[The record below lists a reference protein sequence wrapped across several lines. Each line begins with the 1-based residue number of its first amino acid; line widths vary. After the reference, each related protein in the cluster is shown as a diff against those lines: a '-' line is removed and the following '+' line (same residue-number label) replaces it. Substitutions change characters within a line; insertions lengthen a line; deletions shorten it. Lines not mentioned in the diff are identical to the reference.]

1 MGARRLLER
10 EAEVAELTRLATE
23 ALSANSSIVV
33 IEGPAGI
40 GKTALL
46 DAAREASVDL
56 NVRVVH
62 ARASELDR
70 SYVFGI
76 VHQLLEPM
84 VVGADDRRRDALF
97 AGAASRAE
105 IVFSA
110 DVEAAAESE
119 YAVLHGLY
127 WLLANLAAEQPLVI
141 LVDDLQWADS
151 RSLKLLEY
159 LGRRLEGLPIC
170 VLATLRPNEPGA
182 EADILDA
189 IVAGPATRILRPA
202 ALSSAAAREI
212 LRETLGAEPDETFTR
227 AAIEATSGNPLLL
240 RVAAREA
247 GALGLRGDPH
257 EAPALLELA
266 ARGVAPAVERR
277 LRGLGRVAIGLAR
290 AAAVAGERVGTD
302 ELAELAGIE
311 AHDAHMALDQ
321 LGGAGILQGRSATFV
336 HPLIRQAVLE
346 AMPLGDRTHLHAAM
360 ARRLR
365 ERGAK
370 PSEIA
375 THLLATD
382 GASGDDPDV
391 VDTLREAARAVSA
404 EGDPGAGARFLAR
417 ALREPLSESE
427 RGRVLLELGELEV
440 RADETDGIAHL
451 ESAIETGLTG
461 DELARAYAALGGHR
475 VHGDPHAA
483 MADFERALAEARDP
497 GLRLRLEA
505 LILEMTVFPQAL
517 AQRRIEILAQG
528 GSGEP
533 SVVML
538 AHLAQ
543 HAAYSG
549 APAEQTLQLARRALR
564 DGELIRHV
572 SPGTATWNLLVH
584 AMRVA
589 EDAES
594 SKHAIVEG
602 EAIARAQGFHFAR
615 FFIDHAWAYWQL
627 DFGSAATA
635 AAHARTGLDQVRKAG
650 LDVTVGALAA
660 IAAEALVEAD
670 ELEDAAR
677 IFELPMDAVEGT
689 IAEPFAVSA
698 RGLVRFLQR
707 NTDAAETDFRHVV
720 AMLDDRGW
728 HAPAVTEARAR
739 LVWLLAARGE
749 LDEAHEHVQRMLDTA
764 QRSAAPGA
772 IALARRSEARVTA
785 SDDEKIEILRDA
797 ASLLETSQKRLLQS
811 AILTD
816 LGALLR
822 HTGRRRDAR
831 EPLRVALDLATRAES
846 TRTAQRARDEL
857 AATGAQPRREA
868 LSGVA
873 ALTPSERR
881 VADLA
886 AEGLSN
892 RQIAETLWV
901 TLKTVEVHL
910 GRTYGKLGI
919 KSRAELPRALGSE
932 TRTPAAA

>member
-1 MGARRLLER
+1 MRARLLER
-10 EAEVAELTRLATE
+10 ESEIAAVSQLASE
-23 ALSANSSIVV
+23 ALSANGAIVI

-46 DAAREASVDL
+46 DAARDATADL
-56 NVRVVH
+56 NVHVAH

-84 VVGADDRRRDALF
+84 VVADDEAQRAALF
-97 AGAASRAE
+97 AGAASHAE
-105 IVFSA
+105 IVFSGGA
-110 DVEAAAESE
+110 DAAAESE

-127 WLLANLAAEQPLVI
+127 WLLVNLAAEQPLLLI
-141 LVDDLQWADS
+141 VDDLHWADS

-159 LGRRLEGLPIC
+159 LGRRLEGLPVA
-170 VLATLRPNEPGA
+170 VLATLRPNEPGSD
-182 EADILDA
+182 ADLLDA
-189 IVAGPATRILRPA
+189 IVAGPTTRIVRPA
-202 ALSSAAAREI
+202 ALSAAAGREI
-212 LRETLGAEPDETFTR
+212 LSEALGAEPDEFFTT
-227 AAIEATSGNPLLL
+227 AAIDATSGNPLLL

-247 GALGLRGDPH
+247 GALGLRGDAD

-277 LRGLGRVAIGLAR
+277 LRGLGPVAIALAR
-290 AAAVAGERVGTD
+290 AAAVAGERVAAD
-302 ELAELAGIE
+302 ELAELAAVTPQE
-311 AHDAHMALDQ
+311 AHVALDH
-321 LGGAGILQGRSATFV
+321 LGSAGILQGRSPRFV

-346 AMPLGDRTHLHAAM
+346 AMPLNDRTDLHAAM

-365 ERGAK
+365 ERAAK

-382 GASGDDPDV
+382 AGSAGDPDV
-391 VDTLREAARAVSA
+391 VETLREAARGVSA
-404 EGDPGAGARFLAR
+404 EGDPAAGVAFLAR
-417 ALREPLSESE
+417 ALREPLAESE
-427 RGRVLLELGELEV
+427 RGRLLLEVGELEV
-440 RADETDGIAHL
+440 RADSTDGIAHL

-475 VHGDPHAA
+475 VHGDPHTA

-505 LILEMTVFPQAL
+505 LILEMTVFPQAS
-517 AQRRIEILAQG
+517 AQRRIEILEQG
-528 GSGEP
+528 RVGEP

-549 APAEQTLQLARRALR
+549 APAEQTLDLARRALR
-564 DGELIRHV
+564 DGELVRHV
-572 SPGTATWNLLVH
+572 SPGTATWNLLTH
-584 AMRVA
+584 AIRVA
-589 EDAES
+589 EDAPF
-594 SKHAIVEG
+594 SKQVIAEG

-615 FFIDHAWAYWQL
+615 FFIDHAWAYWHL
-627 DFGSAATA
+627 DFGSVATS
-635 AAHARTGLDQVRKAG
+635 AAHARTGLEQVRKAG

-660 IAAEALVEAD
+660 IAAEALVAAD
-670 ELEDAAR
+670 ELDEAAR
-677 IFELPMDAVEGT
+677 LFELPMDAVTGT

-698 RGLVRFLQR
+698 RGLVRSLQH
-707 NTDAAETDFRHVV
+707 NTEAAEADFRHVI
-720 AMLDDRGW
+720 AMLDERGW
-728 HAPAVTEARAR
+728 RAPAITEARAR
-739 LVWLLAARGE
+739 LVWLLAARDE
-749 LDEAHEHVQRMLDTA
+749 HDEAREHVRLLLDA
-764 QRSAAPGA
+764 ARHSGAPGA
-772 IALARRSEARVTA
+772 IALARRAEARTAA

-797 ASLLETSQKRLLQS
+797 AALLESSQKQLLRS

-822 HTGRRRDAR
+822 RSGRRRDAR
-831 EPLRVALDLATRAES
+831 EPLRIALDLAMRADS
-846 TRTAQRARDEL
+846 ARTAQRARGEL
-857 AATGAQPRREA
+857 ASTGAQPRREA

-932 TRTPAAA
+932 SRTPVAA